1 MSNLLQTIETA
12 ITLYGDRPQ
21 DVREKTLAKLERY
34 RHEKWTATLAS
45 NPNKID
51 KQSLLALELAVTHLA
66 TYPHEAAECLS
77 KLLYY
82 RYLAPNALDKSAL
95 MTRYYLEE
103 CTYYRR
109 KKRSPKPF
117 RTDSPLIRSVLK
129 SLRAFVCY
137 FNLIKR

>member
-45 NPNKID
+45 NPSKID

-103 CTYYRR
+103 RTYYRR
-109 KKRSPKPF
+109 KKEALSLLG
-117 RTDSPLIRSVLK
+117 LILLLSNQ
-129 SLRAFVCY
+129 S
-137 FNLIKR
+137 